1 MAVANDTAGHGRHRR
16 PLVPCPACGVAF
28 LAGMTGGRRQIHCSS
43 ACEVAARKRRAAADP
58 LIPLRAITSICY
70 RERGAPINLD
80 RAIKTAGIA
89 NNKAIIAARNRRRVA
104 ACKCVLCGAGI
115 APGITRPKKYCHQC
129 SGKAPSEIRNRR
141 AAKSRRRARQRG
153 LVHQSIDPILVF
165 ERDRW
170 RCKLCGTRTPKAK
183 RGTIDPDAPELDHIV
198 PLALGGT
205 RTWGN
210 VQCACRACN
219 QKKGATPLG
228 QVGFDFAA

>member
-16 PLVPCPACGVAF
+16 PLVQCPWCGVAF

-43 ACEVAARKRRAAADP
+43 ACEVAARKRRNAQLAGPWKILDAVARAAKPRDIGLLVRKACRFVRRASKCMICADP
-58 LIPLRAITSICY
+58 IPYEVGRPAISCSTCKRAAKKQY
-70 RERGAPINLD
+70 RATYLASP
-80 RAIKTAGIA
+80 
-89 NNKAIIAARNRRRVA
+89 
-104 ACKCVLCGAGI
+104 
-115 APGITRPKKYCHQC
+115 
-129 SGKAPSEIRNRR
+129 SGRKIRR
-141 AAKSRRRARQRG
+141 AAKSLRRARQRG
-153 LVHQSIDPILVF
+153 LMHQSIDPILVF

-170 RCKLCGTRTPKAK
+170 RCKLCGTRAPKAK